1 MEKNVFEYKLDDEI
15 YKLLIKYKKTKRR
28 TFRIKMKL
36 DNTLEIVT
44 NYGYDLNFIY
54 LILEK
59 NKNWIINTK
68 FKYDNYKKILLEK
81 YNLDLDSLFSK
92 RKYLYLGNE
101 YKSIYN
107 FNYKV
112 FFKSNEDV
120 LKRLYD
126 LRILTL
132 NNPPKLILK
141 FLKGRWGSY
150 NKTKHE
156 ITLNLYL
163 LFFSEDII
171 NYVID
176 HEITHI
182 NVFNHQKK
190 FYFELS
196 KRCINYKKLKEELKM
211 MTLVSEILV
220 A

>member
-1 MEKNVFEYKLDDEI
+1 MEKNVFEYKLDNEI

-36 DNTLEIVT
+36 DNTLEVVT
-44 NYGYDLNFIY
+44 NYDYDLKFIY
-54 LILEK
+54 HILDK
-59 NKNWIINTK
+59 NNNWLINTK
-68 FKYDNYKKILLEK
+68 YKYNSYKKILLEK
-81 YNLDLDSLFSK
+81 YNLDLDNLFSK
-92 RKYLYLGNE
+92 RKYLYLGNV
-101 YKSIYN
+101 YKSLN
-107 FNYKV
+107 DFNYKK
-112 FFKSNEDV
+112 FFKSKEDV
-120 LKRLYD
+120 LKNLYD
-126 LRILTL
+126 LKNSTL
-132 NNPPKLILK
+132 NNQPKLILK

-163 LFFSEDII
+163 LFFNEDII

-182 NVFNHQKK
+182 NVFNHQKE
-190 FYFELS
+190 FYYELS
-196 KRCINYKKLKEELKM
+196 KRCINYKELKNELKM